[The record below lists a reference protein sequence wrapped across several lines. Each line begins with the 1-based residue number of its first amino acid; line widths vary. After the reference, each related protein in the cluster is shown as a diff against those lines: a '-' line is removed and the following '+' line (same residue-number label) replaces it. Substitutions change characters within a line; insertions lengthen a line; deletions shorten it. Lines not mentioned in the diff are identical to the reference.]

1 MSSSLVQRRALNS
14 SAFGPRVRVSMCQ
27 LEGLV
32 AAGKGVER
40 MMGIARGEQA
50 FRASHVL
57 PST

>member
-1 MSSSLVQRRALNS
+1 
-14 SAFGPRVRVSMCQ
+14 MCQ

-50 FRASHVL
+50 FRAAKFCHLLSHL
-57 PST
+57 PVGERLH